1 MGKLTTYTAPVSTPE
16 IGGQRATPEN
26 MGSAIGAGLE
36 TLSKGTHHFYTQMEE
51 DESRTALVAASQIRA
66 KYAAALD
73 EAQVSGADTAPL
85 KEKMTDELGVVGQNF
100 NTKKGFDSLALHS
113 AQTSMMFDDQANRIA
128 VHRASE
134 AAQLQGKQFLDSESA
149 TLRSAPQALPMSL
162 ANVDAFI
169 GTLQN
174 VPPTKKALIREQLV
188 EQLNLAAVMSSTRI
202 DPYGTKTKL
211 ENGEWTLTAANRETA
226 IHSAESHIRE
236 IRADERAARQDA
248 EYVAHKASEEASQTV
263 LKNLFAGN
271 LTDASIFNNADIL
284 PNKKEDLLH
293 FKEWYTAA
301 KGDRA
306 NKPHPVEMMELW
318 TAIHAPSDDPRKI
331 YNADMI
337 FRYAEAGKLNAGEAE
352 KASSWVANQKDENNV
367 KFMSR
372 LQGKMSTIRAGM
384 TADPKWAAQGELSA
398 AVQLE
403 IMSRAEIRSKELR
416 REGPNGQDPTSIFD
430 PDSKNFMFK
439 PGLLESV
446 ATDIRA
452 QHRNLT
458 TPQPK
463 TPEEYKVIEP
473 GTVYVDTDGRT
484 KIKGRPE
491 GTGPAPRAATSLDIQ
506 AGYIEPIP
514 RTNSVRINAPQRSL
528 ARQLNGK
535 VYESREVA
543 LEAMKA
549 LTERRE

>member
-1 MGKLTTYTAPVSTPE
+1 MGKLTNYTAPVSTPE
-16 IGGQRATPEN
+16 TGFQRATPES
-26 MGSAIGAGLE
+26 MGSAVGAGLE
-36 TLSKGTHHFYTQMEE
+36 ALGKGTEHFYHQMGE
-51 DESRTALVAASQIRA
+51 DEARTALVASSQIRA

-73 EAQVSGADTAPL
+73 EAQASGADTAPL
-85 KEKMTDELGVVGQNF
+85 KEKMTDELSAVGENF
-100 NTKKGFDSLALHS
+100 NTKRGQQSLALHS
-113 AQTSMMFDDQANRIA
+113 AQSTMMFDDQANRIA
-128 VHRASE
+128 VHRAAE
-134 AAQLQGKQFLDSESA
+134 AAQLQGKVFLDSESA
-149 TLRSAPQALPMSL
+149 TLRSTPTALPL
-162 ANVDAFI
+162 ALQNVDAFI
-169 GTLQN
+169 NTLQN

-202 DPYGTKTKL
+202 DPPGTKTKL
-211 ENGEWTLTAANRETA
+211 ENGEWTLTAANREMG
-226 IHSAESHIRE
+226 IRSAESHIRE

-263 LKNLFAGN
+263 LNNLFAGH
-271 LTDASIFNNADIL
+271 LTDANIFNNPDIL
-284 PNKKEDLLH
+284 EPKKETLLR
-293 FKEWYTAA
+293 FKEWYTNY
-301 KGDRA
+301 KDGQK
-306 NKPHPVEMMELW
+306 NKSHPKEMMDLW
-318 TAIHAPSDDPRKI
+318 LATHAPADDPRKI
-331 YNADMI
+331 YNSDMV
-337 FRYAEAGKLNAGEAE
+337 FRYADRDMINPAEAE
-352 KASSWVANQKDENNV
+352 KAINWVANQKDENNV

-372 LQGKMSTIRAGM
+372 LQGKMTTIRAGM
-384 TADPKWAAQGELSA
+384 TADPKWAAQGELSS

-452 QHRNLT
+452 QHRNLM

-484 KIKGRPE
+484 KIKGKPE
-491 GTGPAPRAATSLDIQ
+491 GTAPAPRAATSLDIQ

-514 RTNSVRINAPQRSL
+514 RTSSVRINAPQRSL

-535 VYESREVA
+535 VYESREAA